1 MLYNRSLTGSPTT
14 SANLI
19 GWAQKPLSIIVKPLQ
34 RVLLAKVI
42 ISGEFQELP
51 RNGFY

>member
-1 MLYNRSLTGSPTT
+1 MLYARSLIGSPTT
-14 SANLI
+14 SGAT
-19 GWAQKPLSIIVKPLQ
+19 SIIVKPLQ